1 MSRKLNLSYVF
12 QAKGRN
18 QNLKISEK
26 KNIHN
31 SILIKL
37 TEFLLESY
45 FSIVILT
52 KKTTLTLKYAKATKI
67 VARTNFALAELL
79 IKQPFI
85 MLI

>member
-1 MSRKLNLSYVF
+1 MSRKPNQSYVF
-12 QAKGRN
+12 QAKGEN
-18 QNLKISEK
+18 QNLKISE

>member
-18 QNLKISEK
+18 QNLKISE